1 MLNIA
6 IFKFAHENRLKFRN
20 LHKDYH
26 GWVESKKRFERLLV
40 FFTPYPTPPLVEL
53 VVSLKYMIISFQCV
67 LSRDSFLDWEIA
79 FYDVTYNFVL
89 KVISVH
95 GKVMNGILSPYLDAP

>member
-1 MLNIA
+1 MLFIS
-6 IFKFAHENRLKFRN
+6 IEKTYQEHLYVFK
-20 LHKDYH
+20 
-26 GWVESKKRFERLLV
+26 WVESKKRFERLLLFYSLF
-40 FFTPYPTPPLVEL
+40 FFTHSPFSQII

-89 KVISVH
+89 KLISVH
-95 GKVMNGILSPYLDAP
+95 GKVMNGILSPYLVESPW

>member
-26 GWVESKKRFERLLV
+26 GWVESKKRFEMLLV
-40 FFTPYPTPPLVEL
+40 FFAPPTPPPVVLVL
-53 VVSLKYMIISFQCV
+53 NLKYIMISFQCV

-79 FYDVTYNFVL
+79 FYDVTYNFVRKL
-89 KVISVH
+89 ISVH
-95 GKVMNGILSPYLDAP
+95 GKVMNGILSP